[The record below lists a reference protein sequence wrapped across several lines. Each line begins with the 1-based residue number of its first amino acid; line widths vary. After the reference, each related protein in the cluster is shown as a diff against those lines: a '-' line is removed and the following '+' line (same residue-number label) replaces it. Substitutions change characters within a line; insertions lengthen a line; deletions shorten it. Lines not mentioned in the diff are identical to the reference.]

1 MEREYTRARASEGEG
16 EEEGASERKGERVM
30 GGQRER
36 ERRQAP
42 RQLAMAAIRN
52 AIVEGADAQTLR
64 RLVTPE
70 RLEGNNEAFVH
81 LNCV

>member
-1 MEREYTRARASEGEG
+1 
-16 EEEGASERKGERVM
+16 
-30 GGQRER
+30 
-36 ERRQAP
+36 
-42 RQLAMAAIRN
+42 MAAIRN